1 MKTNLLRHVL
11 FASTLALL
19 STAGHAATVV
29 LQNHASSISVGDEFV
44 VDVLLQD
51 AFAGQN
57 IGQLSGDILL
67 AFGLNSSFD
76 NAAFTLTSTTVGSL
90 WDDDTSF
97 LDLDLAGS
105 AFPGIE
111 DDGSNAPILLGQ
123 LTFAAL
129 AAGNFTLGVGSDP
142 LDPNQGLL
150 YLFGVGDISAQMQL
164 SVQPDVAPVPVP
176 AAGWLL
182 ASGLLALSRM
192 RRRS

>member
-1 MKTNLLRHVL
+1 MKMNQIRQVL
-11 FASTLALL
+11 FASALALL
-19 STAGHAATVV
+19 ATTGHAATVV
-29 LQNHASSISVGDEFV
+29 LQNHAANISVGDEFTI
-44 VDVLLQD
+44 DVFLQD
-51 AFAGQN
+51 AFSGE
-57 IGQLSGDILL
+57 LSDDILL

-76 NAAFTLTSTTVGSL
+76 SAAFTLTSRAVGPL

-105 AFPGIE
+105 SFPGIE
-111 DDGSNAPILLGQ
+111 DDGSNTPILLGR

-129 AAGNFTLGVGSDP
+129 AAGNFTLGVSSDA
-142 LDPNQGLL
+142 LDLNQGLI
-150 YLFGVGDISAQMQL
+150 YLFGVGDIAAQMQV
-164 SVQPDVAPVPVP
+164 SVQPDVAPVPLP